1 MFKTKTKIILLDR
14 DWNEVFR
21 YNSNMKP
28 IEGEFIYI
36 EGLKSYYKVFK
47 VVHSIMDTN
56 KIILV
61 VEKVEGL

>member
-1 MFKTKTKIILLDR
+1 
-14 DWNEVFR
+14 
-21 YNSNMKP
+21 MKP

-47 VVHSIMDTN
+47 VVHSIMDTD
-56 KIILV
+56 KVILV